1 MQWKPGDR
9 LQNYIIEEI
18 LGEGGFGVTYRARD
32 SRGDRVAIKVLNLK
46 GLVAAKAAKYR
57 ELLVKEAEF
66 LSQCHHPS
74 IVQVKELIQQD
85 PNWCMVMEY
94 VEGMDLA
101 TMVEEQGQLA
111 ESQALFYIYQIGEAL
126 HQIHQQGF
134 LHRDI
139 KPLNILIRKERSDA
153 VLIDFG
159 FVQEFQQQQVEV
171 HPEYGSR
178 GFAPIEQ
185 YDWRSLRG
193 AYTDVYG
200 LAATLYTLL
209 TAKIPAS
216 ATSRDREIFKH
227 QTDPLVPPKK
237 YNPQISDAVNEA
249 ILKGLEFQPENRPQ
263 SVAEWLK
270 LLGYDLPTE
279 AIAIAL
285 RSNIATAT
293 EENETTEKPTA
304 QQTNPWGSAVGMDYS
319 KLQALLAAG
328 QWQEA
333 DRETE
338 AIVLAISGQEEQ
350 GKLNAQHLKNF
361 PCRDLRIL
369 NQLWLESS
377 NGRFGFSV
385 QNQIWAEVKQNYQT
399 FSDRVG
405 WRVGNSWLPYS
416 ELKFNHEAPTG
427 HLPSWGRRGRFWP
440 FLAARVEECIL

>member
-1 MQWKPGDR
+1 MQLQPGDR
-9 LQNYIIEEI
+9 LKNYIIEEI
-18 LGEGGFGVTYRARD
+18 LGEGGFGVTYRALD
-32 SRGDRVAIKVLNLK
+32 EKGDPVAIKVLNLK

-66 LSQCHHPS
+66 LSRCHHPS
-74 IVQVKELIQQD
+74 IVQVKELIQEE
-85 PNWCMVMEY
+85 PNLCMVMEY
-94 VEGMDLA
+94 VEGVDLA
-101 TMVEEQGQLA
+101 TIVEDQGPLT

-153 VLIDFG
+153 VLVDFG
-159 FVQEFQQQQVEV
+159 FVQEFQEQQVQI

-209 TAKIPAS
+209 TAKIPVS
-216 ATSRDREIFKH
+216 ATARDREIFKH
-227 QTDPLVPPKK
+227 QIDPLVPPKK
-237 YNPQISDAVNEA
+237 YNPKISDAVNAA

-270 LLGYDLPTE
+270 LLGYNLTT
-279 AIAIAL
+279 
-285 RSNIATAT
+285 ATAT
-293 EENETTEKPTA
+293 TAPNESENTEKQTA
-304 QQTNPWGSAVGMDYS
+304 KQTNSWGSAVGIDYS
-319 KLQALLAAG
+319 KLQALLAEG
-328 QWQEA
+328 NWQEA

-338 AIVLAISGQEEQ
+338 AIILAISGETEP
-350 GKLNAQHLKNF
+350 GNLNAKHLKNF

-369 NQLWLESS
+369 DQLWLESS

-385 QNQIWAEVKQNYQT
+385 QNQIWTAVEQNYQT
-399 FSDRVG
+399 FSDLVG
-405 WRVGNSWLPYS
+405 WRVGQSWLPYS
-416 ELKFNHEAPTG
+416 ELQFNHQAPKG

>member
-85 PNWCMVMEY
+85 PTWCMVMEY

-101 TMVEEQGQLA
+101 TMVEDQGQLP

-279 AIAIAL
+279 AIATAL

-293 EENETTEKPTA
+293 EEKKATEKPTA
-304 QQTNPWGSAVGMDYS
+304 QQTNPWGSAVGMDYG

-338 AIVLAISGQEEQ
+338 AILLAISGQEEQ
-350 GKLNAQHLKNF
+350 GKLNAAHLKNF

-405 WRVGNSWLPYS
+405 WRVSNSWLPYS

>member
-9 LQNYIIEEI
+9 LQGYIIEEI

-32 SRGDRVAIKVLNLK
+32 EQSGDRVAIKVLNLK
-46 GLVAAKAAKYR
+46 GLPPAKAAKYR

-66 LSQCHHPS
+66 LAQCHHPS
-74 IVQVKELIQQD
+74 IVRVKELIQQD
-85 PNWCMVMEY
+85 PDWCMVMEY
-94 VEGMDLA
+94 VEGIDLA
-101 TMVEEQGQLA
+101 TIVEDHGPLA

-159 FVQEFQQQQVEV
+159 FVQEFQEQQVEV

-216 ATSRDREIFKH
+216 ATSRDRQIFKH
-227 QTDPLVPPKK
+227 QTDPLIPPKK

-263 SVAEWLK
+263 SVAEWFK
-270 LLGYDLPTE
+270 LLSYHLATE
-279 AIAIAL
+279 TAT
-285 RSNIATAT
+285 TAT
-293 EENETTEKPTA
+293 EENETTEKPKA
-304 QQTNPWGSAVGMDYS
+304 QRTNPWGSAVGMDYG

-338 AIVLAISGQEEQ
+338 AIMLEICGQEEQ
-350 GKLNAQHLKNF
+350 GRLNAYHLKNF

-369 NQLWLESS
+369 DQLWLESS

-385 QNQIWAEVKQNYQT
+385 QNQIWAAVGQNYQT

-416 ELKFNHEAPTG
+416 ELQFNHQAPTG
-427 HLPSWGRRGRFWP
+427 HLPSWGRRGKFWP